1 MSPRSRPRGLAF
13 SHGSVEEALFVSSP
27 VLSIRGLTTEF
38 VTPAGVVKA
47 VNDVSWDLYP
57 GETLGVVG
65 ESGSGKSV
73 TAMSILG
80 LIQSPPGRIVA
91 GEILFDGRDL
101 LTMSARELRQ
111 LRGSQIG
118 MIFQDPM
125 TSLNPVLTVGQQIA
139 EALQLHDRGLSR
151 EQARARAIELLTM
164 VGVPN
169 PEGRYDQYPHEHSGG
184 MRQRAMIA
192 MAIANDPKVLIADE
206 PTTALDVTIQAQVL
220 DVLRTAQ
227 ERTDAATILITHDL
241 GLIAEHADRVIVMY
255 GGKVVEVADV
265 LSVFAA
271 PRHPYTLGLMT
282 SLPRLDVELERLDPI
297 PGSPPS
303 LIDLPTGC
311 SFHPRCRVSKG
322 RDVCRTQVPPLYEVG
337 GGQRAACHFS
347 EEVPAEMA
355 VAARAMGTDAGNGAP

>member
-1 MSPRSRPRGLAF
+1 M
-13 SHGSVEEALFVSSP
+13 SSP

-80 LIQSPPGRIVA
+80 LVPSPPGRVVA
-91 GEILFDGRDL
+91 GEILFEDRDL
-101 LTMSARELRQ
+101 RTMPARELRQ
-111 LRGSQIG
+111 LRGSRIG
-118 MIFQDPM
+118 MVFQDPM
-125 TSLNPVLTVGQQIA
+125 TSLNPVLSVGRQIA
-139 EALQLHDRGLSR
+139 EALLLHDRGLGR
-151 EQARARAIELLTM
+151 ERARARTVELLAL

-169 PEGRYDQYPHEHSGG
+169 PEGRYDQYPHEFSGG

-192 MAIANDPKVLIADE
+192 MAIANDPTVLIADE

-220 DVLRTAQ
+220 EVLRAARD
-227 ERTDAATILITHDL
+227 RTNAATVLITHDL
-241 GLIAEHADRVIVMY
+241 GVIAEHADRVVVMY

-265 LSVFAA
+265 RTVFAA

-311 SFHPRCRVSKG
+311 SFHPRCRVSRG
-322 RDVCRTQVPPLYEVG
+322 REVCRTQVPPLYDVG
-337 GGQRAACHFS
+337 GGQQSACHFA
-347 EEVPAEMA
+347 EEVPAAMA
-355 VAARAMGTDAGNGAP
+355 EVSRAMGADPGSAGR

>member
-1 MSPRSRPRGLAF
+1 VPD
-13 SHGSVEEALFVSSP
+13 P

-47 VNDVSWDLYP
+47 VTDVGWDLYP

-65 ESGSGKSV
+65 ESGSGKTV

-80 LIQSPPGRIVA
+80 LVPCPPGRIVA

-101 LTMSARELRQ
+101 LQMPEKQ
-111 LRGSQIG
+111 LRHLRGRDIG

-125 TSLNPVLTVGQQIA
+125 TSLNPVLTVGDQIA
-139 EALQLHDRGLSR
+139 EALRLHDRALSR
-151 EQARARAIELLTM
+151 DDARGRTIELLTS

-169 PEGRYDQYPHEHSGG
+169 PEVRYDQYPHEHSGG

-192 MAIANDPKVLIADE
+192 MAIANNPKVLIADE

-227 ERTDAATILITHDL
+227 EQTDAATILITHDL
-241 GLIAEHADRVIVMY
+241 ALIAENADRVVVMY

-265 LSVFAA
+265 FSIFASC
-271 PRHPYTLGLMT
+271 RHPYTLGLMS
-282 SLPRLDVELERLDPI
+282 SLPRLDVDLEQLEPI
-297 PGSPPS
+297 PGAPPD
-303 LIDLPTGC
+303 LIDLPSGC
-311 SFHPRCRVSKG
+311 SFHPRCRLSRG
-322 RDVCRTQVPPLYEVG
+322 REICRTEVPPLRDVG
-337 GGQRAACHFS
+337 DGQLSACHFAD
-347 EEVPAEMA
+347 EVPAETA
-355 VAARAMGTDAGNGAP
+355 VVSDEMGIQLGTARS

>member
-1 MSPRSRPRGLAF
+1 M
-13 SHGSVEEALFVSSP
+13 SSP

-47 VNDVSWDLYP
+47 VSDVSWDLHP

-73 TAMSILG
+73 TAMSILR

-91 GEILFDGRDL
+91 GEILFEGRDL
-101 LTMSARELRQ
+101 LKMPAKELRQ
-111 LRGSQIG
+111 LRGSEIG

-125 TSLNPVLTVGQQIA
+125 TSLNPVLAVGQQIA
-139 EALQLHDRGLSR
+139 EALRLHDRRMSR
-151 EQARARAIELLTM
+151 DKARARAIELLTM

-169 PEGRYDQYPHEHSGG
+169 PEGRFDQYPHEHSGG

-220 DVLRTAQ
+220 DVLRTAS
-227 ERTDAATILITHDL
+227 ERTNAATILITHDL
-241 GLIAEHADRVIVMY
+241 GVIAEHADRVIVMY

-265 LSVFAA
+265 FSIFSA
-271 PRHPYTLGLMT
+271 PRHPYTLGLMS
-282 SLPRLDVELERLDPI
+282 SLPRLDVDLQRLDPI
-297 PGSPPS
+297 PGAPPNP
-303 LIDLPTGC
+303 INLPTGC

-322 RDVCRTQVPPLYEVG
+322 RDLCRTQVPPLYDIG
-337 GGQRAACHFS
+337 GGQQAACHFS

-355 VAARAMGTDAGNGAP
+355 VVSREMGARLGSAGA

>member
-1 MSPRSRPRGLAF
+1 
-13 SHGSVEEALFVSSP
+13 VSDP

-47 VNDVSWDLYP
+47 VNDVSWDLHP

-80 LIQSPPGRIVA
+80 LIERPPGRIVA
-91 GEILFDGRDL
+91 GEILFDGQDL
-101 LTMSARELRQ
+101 LQMPEKALRH
-111 LRGSQIG
+111 LRGREIG

-125 TSLNPVLTVGQQIA
+125 TSLNPVLTVGDQIA
-139 EALQLHDRGLSR
+139 EALRLHDRKLSR
-151 EQARARAIELLTM
+151 DEARTRTIELLTM

-169 PEGRYDQYPHEHSGG
+169 PAGRYDQYPHEHSGG

-227 ERTDAATILITHDL
+227 ERTNAATILITHDL
-241 GLIAEHADRVIVMY
+241 GLIAEHADRVVVMY
-255 GGKVVEVADV
+255 GGKVVEVGDV
-265 LSVFAA
+265 FSIFAA
-271 PRHPYTLGLMT
+271 CRHPYTLGLLS
-282 SLPRLDVELERLDPI
+282 SLPRLDVDLEQLEPI
-297 PGSPPS
+297 PGSPPN

-322 RDVCRTQVPPLYEVG
+322 RELCRTEVPPLRDIG
-337 GGQRAACHFS
+337 GGQQSACHFS
-347 EEVPAEMA
+347 DEVPTEMA
-355 VAARAMGTDAGNGAP
+355 VVSAEMGAQLGTAGS

>member
-1 MSPRSRPRGLAF
+1 
-13 SHGSVEEALFVSSP
+13 
-27 VLSIRGLTTEF
+27 LTTEF
-38 VTPAGVVKA
+38 VTAAGVVRA
-47 VNDVSWDLYP
+47 VNDVSWDLHP

-80 LIQSPPGRIVA
+80 LIQSPPGRIVG
-91 GEILFDGRDL
+91 GEILFEGRDL
-101 LTMSARELRQ
+101 LKMSAKELRQ

-125 TSLNPVLTVGQQIA
+125 TSLNPVLAVGPQIA
-139 EALQLHDRGLSR
+139 EALRLHDRR
-151 EQARARAIELLTM
+151 MTRDQARTRAVELLTM

-169 PEGRYDQYPHEHSGG
+169 PEGRFDQYPHEHSGG

-227 ERTDAATILITHDL
+227 ERTNAATILITHDL
-241 GLIAEHADRVIVMY
+241 GVIAEHADRVIVMY

-265 LSVFAA
+265 YSLFSA
-271 PRHPYTLGLMT
+271 PRHPYTLGLMS
-282 SLPRLDVELERLDPI
+282 SLPRLDVDLQRLDPI
-297 PGSPPS
+297 PGAPPNPIS
-303 LIDLPTGC
+303 LPPGC

-322 RDVCRTQVPPLYEVG
+322 RELCRTEEPPLYEVG
-337 GGQRAACHFS
+337 GGQLSACHFS

-355 VAARAMGTDAGNGAP
+355 AVSREMGAGLGSAGS

>member
-1 MSPRSRPRGLAF
+1 VPD
-13 SHGSVEEALFVSSP
+13 P
-27 VLSIRGLTTEF
+27 VLSVRGVTTEF

-47 VNDVSWDLYP
+47 VTDVSWDLYP

-65 ESGSGKSV
+65 ESGSGKTV

-80 LIQSPPGRIVA
+80 LVPCPPGRIVS
-91 GEILFDGRDL
+91 GEILFAGQDL
-101 LTMSARELRQ
+101 LRLPEKSLRQ
-111 LRGSQIG
+111 LRGRDIG

-125 TSLNPVLTVGQQIA
+125 TSLNPVLTVGDQIS
-139 EALQLHDRGLSR
+139 EALRLHDRGMSR
-151 EQARARAIELLTM
+151 DAARSRAIELLTS

-169 PEGRYDQYPHEHSGG
+169 PEVRYDQYPHEHSGG

-227 ERTDAATILITHDL
+227 EQTGAAIVLITHDL
-241 GLIAEHADRVIVMY
+241 ALIAEHADRVVVMY

-265 LSVFAA
+265 FSIFSSC
-271 PRHPYTLGLMT
+271 RHPYTLGLLS
-282 SLPRLDVELERLDPI
+282 SLPRLDVDVEQLEPI
-297 PGSPPS
+297 PGAPPN

-322 RDVCRTQVPPLYEVG
+322 REICRTEVPPLRDVG
-337 GGQRAACHFS
+337 GGKLSACHFA
-347 EEVPAEMA
+347 EEVPAERA
-355 VAARAMGTDAGNGAP
+355 VVAGEMGIQLGTGRS

>member
-1 MSPRSRPRGLAF
+1 M
-13 SHGSVEEALFVSSP
+13 SSP

-91 GEILFDGRDL
+91 GEIVFDGRDL
-101 LTMSARELRQ
+101 LGMSPKELRR
-111 LRGSQIG
+111 LRGSEIG

-125 TSLNPVLTVGQQIA
+125 TSLNPVLTVGQQIS
-139 EALQLHDRGLSR
+139 EALRLHDRTMSR
-151 EQARARAIELLTM
+151 AEARSRAVELLTM

-227 ERTDAATILITHDL
+227 ERTNAATILITHDL
-241 GLIAEHADRVIVMY
+241 GLIAEHADRVVVMY
-255 GGKVVEVADV
+255 GGKVVEVADA
-265 LSVFAA
+265 LSIFSA
-271 PRHPYTLGLMT
+271 PRHPYTLGLMS
-282 SLPRLDVELERLDPI
+282 SLPRLDVDLQRLDPI
-297 PGSPPS
+297 PGSPPN

-322 RDVCRTQVPPLYEVG
+322 REVCRTAVPPLYDVG
-337 GGQRAACHFS
+337 GGQCSACHFS

-355 VAARAMGTDAGNGAP
+355 VVSREMGAALGSTGA